1 MGGSSHSI
9 HSYNPFSTMV
19 FPYTDNNDDYLVS
32 QTRDDMKEYN
42 MTEYIAENLSV
53 WHMTAKAGPLLHD
66 IGERFSFDV
75 FEAIQHFWHRHIQRA
90 ASALDPSC
98 IHAGSALDPRWI
110 LASPSV
116 EQYHPAHIQGSKKD
130 ILLHFYSSS
139 SSHCLYLCRDEV
151 LQLLEMD
158 IVWQRSRSA
167 RLVHRL
173 GDSSIAS

>member
-1 MGGSSHSI
+1 
-9 HSYNPFSTMV
+9 
-19 FPYTDNNDDYLVS
+19 
-32 QTRDDMKEYN
+32 MKEYN
-42 MTEYIAENLSV
+42 MTEYIAENLNV
-53 WHMTAKAGPLLHD
+53 WHMAVGPLLHG
-66 IGERFSFDV
+66 IGDRFIFDV
-75 FEAIQHFWHRHIQRA
+75 FESIQHFWHRPIQRA

-98 IHAGSALDPRWI
+98 IRAGCSLDPRWI

-116 EQYHPAHIQGSKKD
+116 EQHNPAHIQGSKKD

-139 SSHCLYLCRDEV
+139 SRHCLYLCRDEA

-158 IVWQRSRSA
+158 IFWQRCRSA